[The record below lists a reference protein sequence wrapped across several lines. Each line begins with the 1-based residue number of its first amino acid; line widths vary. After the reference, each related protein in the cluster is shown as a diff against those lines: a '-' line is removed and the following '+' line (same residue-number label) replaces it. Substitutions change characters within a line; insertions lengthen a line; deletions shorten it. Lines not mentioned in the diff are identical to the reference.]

1 LQIPLT
7 LATDVTENGKY
18 IAAVIGPQADIER
31 FHASVCKVLGV
42 KVIHMVR
49 IDDKP
54 SALKAL
60 SSASNSIWFYCL
72 RAEIP
77 SHKQT
82 VMKKKGNRTPKHVL
96 WGHLNYCAGTEIKKA
111 IQPALV
117 HFKQNGRLEVEAD
130 PDTERMWASI
140 GEKALQPAA
149 AHQIADMVAYFNHK
163 RNAPKSVRAVDISR
177 EVHRRL
183 EKRLKIM

>member
-1 LQIPLT
+1 LQIPLS

-18 IAAVIGPQADIER
+18 IAAVIGSKADIEA
-31 FHASVCKVLGV
+31 FHAGVCKVLGV
-42 KVIHMVR
+42 KAIHMIR

-54 SALKAL
+54 SAFKAL
-60 SSASNSIWFYCL
+60 SSASNSIWMYCL

-82 VMKKKGNRTPKHVL
+82 VMKKRGNRTPKHVL

-111 IQPALV
+111 IQPALK

-140 GEKALQPAA
+140 GEKVLQPAA
-149 AHQIADMVAYFNHK
+149 AYQIADMVAYFNHK
-163 RNAPKSVRAVDISR
+163 GNAPKSVREVDISKV
-177 EVHRRL
+177 VHRRL
-183 EKRLKIM
+183 EKRLNII